1 MPKPRKSTQ
10 DAWLDQFDDFD
21 VETQEAL
28 LDTCAL
34 LHRYAKRRAGKKAT
48 GAAAATSVVTEE
60 AAAQAALTL
69 ASGTKFVATEDNQS

>member
-28 LDTCAL
+28 LDTAAL
-34 LHRYAKRRAGKKAT
+34 LHRYAKRRMGKQAKP
-48 GAAAATSVVTEE
+48 GATSVVTEE

-69 ASGTKFVATEDNQS
+69 GAAK